1 MEQKKQPTYYF
12 PVHIHASTL
21 CKLFTSKPSTSKK
34 KNVLGMEELFPC
46 KKRLNKLRLFI
57 LEKRQL
63 REKKKKN
70 VEGLKAM
77 SGQESNSLIHCSL
90 LLSIHIV
97 RAIKGGQLIQVQ
109 NKQAVIHSYVA
120 EFLKSLTKDVVE
132 AKILPDSSIGLVN
145 TWKRYLERVRKQT
158 NHSGL
163 KSPEPEYLKTKRYS
177 VERFQTLALCII
189 FP

>member
-63 REKKKKN
+63 REKKKN

-177 VERFQTLALCII
+177 VERFQTLALCIV

>member
-63 REKKKKN
+63 REKKKN

-97 RAIKGGQLIQVQ
+97 RAIKGG
-109 NKQAVIHSYVA
+109 
-120 EFLKSLTKDVVE
+120 
-132 AKILPDSSIGLVN
+132 
-145 TWKRYLERVRKQT
+145 
-158 NHSGL
+158 
-163 KSPEPEYLKTKRYS
+163 
-177 VERFQTLALCII
+177 
-189 FP
+189 